1 MIMIQRFDH
10 INDES
15 DRAVL
20 MRVSDIM
27 SSAEKWGKPCFSN
40 FLTEH
45 EQAVISE
52 QLRGCIGKSNYF
64 YGGYELAQRKI
75 FCALPDFFSYSDVE
89 VDYPFKAV
97 TMIFPKG
104 YSVTHRDILGSLMA
118 LRIKREAVGDI
129 LVGDCL
135 AVVFICEPAAS
146 LVVSEL
152 VKIGGVGVS
161 CSFGAPDELP
171 DPYKLELHSGVV
183 SSMRIDAVVSM
194 ITDLSRSES
203 AKLINSGSVMR
214 NAQIITSVSKEVDES
229 DKISVRGYGKFQIER
244 IGGTTRK
251 GRLHVIYNKF
261 I

>member
-1 MIMIQRFDH
+1 MSQRFDF
-10 INDES
+10 ISDEN

-20 MRVSDIM
+20 MRVSDLIL
-27 SSAEKWGKPCFSN
+27 SAEKWGKPSFSN

-45 EQAVISE
+45 EQAVVLE
-52 QLRGCIGKSNYF
+52 QFRGRIGDLNYF
-64 YGGYELAQRKI
+64 YGGYEQASRKV
-75 FCALPDFFSYSDVE
+75 FCALPDFFGYSDTQ

-97 TMIFPKG
+97 TMLIPKG
-104 YSVTHRDILGSLMA
+104 YTVTHRDILGSLMA

-152 VKIGGVGVS
+152 TKIGGVGVS
-161 CSFGAPDELP
+161 CSFGTPEVLP
-171 DPYKLELHSGVV
+171 DPYKLEQHNGVL
-183 SSMRIDAVVSM
+183 SSMRLDAVVSLV
-194 ITDLSRSES
+194 TNLSRSES
-203 AKLINSGSVMR
+203 ARLINSGLVMK
-214 NAQIITSVSKEVDES
+214 NAQTVTSASKEVNEQ
-229 DKISVRGYGKFQIER
+229 DKISIRGHGKYQIES

-251 GRLHVIYNKF
+251 GRLHIIYNKY

>member
-1 MIMIQRFDH
+1 MGQHFDF
-10 INDES
+10 ISDEK

-20 MRVSDIM
+20 MRVSDLIA
-27 SSAEKWGKPCFSN
+27 SAEKWGKPCFSN

-52 QLRGCIGKSNYF
+52 QLRYRMGKCNYF
-64 YGGYELAQRKI
+64 YGGFELAQRKI
-75 FCALPDFFSYSDVE
+75 FCALPEFFRYSEDP

-97 TMIFPKG
+97 TMLFPKG
-104 YSVTHRDILGSLMA
+104 YNVTHRDILGSLMA

-146 LVVSEL
+146 LVLSEL
-152 VKIGGVGVS
+152 DKIGGVGAT
-161 CSFGAPDELP
+161 CKEGAPEILP
-171 DPYKLELHSGVV
+171 DPYKLEQHNGVL
-183 SSMRIDAVVSM
+183 SSMRLDAVVSL

-203 AKLINSGSVMR
+203 AKLINSGFVMK
-214 NAQIITSVSKEVDES
+214 NAQTVTSASKEVVEQ
-229 DKISVRGYGKFQIER
+229 DKISVRGHGKYQIES
-244 IGGTTRK
+244 ICGTTRK
-251 GRLHVIYNKF
+251 GRLHIIYNKF

>member
-1 MIMIQRFDH
+1 MSQRFEF
-10 INDES
+10 INDEA

-20 MRVSDIM
+20 MRIADIM

-52 QLRGCIGKSNYF
+52 QFRSRIGESNYF
-64 YGGYELAQRKI
+64 FGGFELASRKV
-75 FCALPDFFSYSDVE
+75 FCALPDFFGYSDAQ

-97 TMIFPKG
+97 TMLFPKG
-104 YSVTHRDILGSLMA
+104 YTVTHRDILGSLMA

-152 VKIGGVGVS
+152 SKIGGVGVS
-161 CSFGAPDELP
+161 CSFGAPEVLP
-171 DPYKLELHSGVV
+171 DPYKLEQHSGVV
-183 SSMRIDAVVSM
+183 TSMRIDAIVSLF
-194 ITDLSRSES
+194 TNLSRSES
-203 AKLINSGSVMR
+203 ARLINSGLVMR
-214 NAQIITSVSKEVDES
+214 NAQTVTSTSKDVDEQ
-229 DKISVRGYGKFQIER
+229 DKISIRGHGKYQIER
-244 IGGTTRK
+244 ICGTTRK
-251 GRLHVIYNKF
+251 GRLHIIYNKF